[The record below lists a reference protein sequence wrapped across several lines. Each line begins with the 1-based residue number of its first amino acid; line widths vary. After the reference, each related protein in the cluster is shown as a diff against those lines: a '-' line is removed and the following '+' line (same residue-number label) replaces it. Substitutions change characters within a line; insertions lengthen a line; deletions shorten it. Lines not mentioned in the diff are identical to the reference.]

1 MRIISM
7 RSQNLKFALVLLLS
21 VAVLTTLVIVVPNA
35 ESSAADAK
43 ISYSDIYTSADR
55 VSFISKFGWEVDE
68 SRYDEISVSIPA
80 EFDENMRRYN
90 EIQLSQGLDLSRY
103 RGKEVVK
110 YTYNVTNFSDY
121 DGAVEINLLIYKNK
135 IVGGDISSADGNGFI
150 FGFNGEKV

>member
-21 VAVLTTLVIVVPNA
+21 VAVLTTLIIVVPDA

-43 ISYSDIYTSADR
+43 ISYSDIYTNADR

-68 SRYDEISVSIPA
+68 KPYDEVSLSLPA
-80 EFDENMRRYN
+80 EFDENMKRYN
-90 EIQLSQGLDLSRY
+90 DIQLSQGLDLTNY

-110 YTYNVTNFSDY
+110 YTYTVKNFSEY
-121 DGAVEINLLIYKNK
+121 DGAVEINLLVYKNK
-135 IVGGDISSADGNGFI
+135 IVGGDISSADGNGFVC
-150 FGFNGEKV
+150 GFSGDKV

>member
-21 VAVLTTLVIVVPNA
+21 VAVLTTLVIVVPSA

-43 ISYSDIYTSADR
+43 ISYSDIYTNADR
-55 VSFISKFGWEVDE
+55 VSFISKFGWEVE
-68 SRYDEISVSIPA
+68 EAPCGETSVVLPA

-90 EIQLSQGLDLSRY
+90 EIQLSQGLDLTKY

-110 YTYNVTNFSDY
+110 YTYSIKNYTDF
-121 DGAVEINLLIYKNK
+121 DGEVLINLLVYKDK
-135 IVGGDISSADGNGFI
+135 IVGGDICSADGNGFI
-150 FGFNGEKV
+150 YGFSGEKV